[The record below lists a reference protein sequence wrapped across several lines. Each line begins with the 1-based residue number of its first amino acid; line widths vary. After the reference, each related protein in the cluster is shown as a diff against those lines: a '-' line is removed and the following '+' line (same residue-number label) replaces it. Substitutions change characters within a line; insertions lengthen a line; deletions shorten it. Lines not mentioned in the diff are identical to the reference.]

1 MASSTPGIAFKKVS
15 ALPTSGMAKGDIY
28 FVSGTNDTNEIYLYN
43 GTGWEKYSQPVKII
57 DLTA

>member
-1 MASSTPGIAFKKVS
+1 MASTPGITFKRVS

-28 FVSGTNDTNEIYLYN
+28 FVSGTNEIYLYN

-57 DLTA
+57 DLTVI